1 MLNTSNLNVGYSCK
15 KYYSNLNVGYSCE
28 KYYSNLNVGYSCE
41 KYFSLPSS
49 DDDVQ
54 DSDWQS
60 RGEAVGVPII
70 QV

>member
-1 MLNTSNLNVGYSCK
+1 MMNTSNLNVGYSCK
-15 KYYSNLNVGYSCE
+15 KY
-28 KYYSNLNVGYSCE
+28 
-41 KYFSLPSS
+41 FSLPSS

-54 DSDWQS
+54 DRDWQS